1 MESGLRYKVE
11 EFKRVNQE
19 LRLLSQK
26 EIEFEE
32 LEEKYNVQVLLLKEK
47 DTDI

>member
-1 MESGLRYKVE
+1 MESELSYKVE